1 MFGPF
6 YWHDDRNEA
15 ERGQSVKKINEL
27 FAAMLMLVQPGL
39 PGLIAHRE
47 NAIVTL
53 FAEFVH
59 RPGRR
64 GADQYQNKGGELCRP
79 TAQKESDD
87 QSDPTHCQP
96 VNGEGIE
103 ENMNVFRLPLERLK
117 K

>member
-1 MFGPF
+1 M
-6 YWHDDRNEA
+6 
-15 ERGQSVKKINEL
+15 SVTIIRFISYL
-27 FAAMLMLVQPGL
+27 PAVGVAGFAITPPEGSTKED
-39 PGLIAHRE
+39 PE
-47 NAIVTL
+47 IV
-53 FAEFVH
+53 VGS
-59 RPGRR
+59 GRR
-64 GADQYQNKGGELCRP
+64 GADQHQNKGGDLCRP